1 MFMGRK
7 SQRSCDSVKVPEI
20 SHKRLKDITVKHILD
35 NFKKIGKPG
44 LYDHALE
51 ENSGYKRNSL
61 RFSTAE
67 QAGWT
72 INIEDMHRLIRMCGG
87 DLDKFESFY
96 LLKRSN
102 YGSQHVSTFQSLP
115 YKNQSFESTRDV
127 TISDFTDAVESLMN
141 DVSTEAA
148 PMINYL
154 FKLKFGEQADVLSLA
169 EVKGFL
175 NEFDSYFRGD
185 DRELFIRDIE
195 LGLLLEG
202 DRVAVS
208 DIA

>member
-20 SHKRLKDITVKHILD
+20 SHKRMKDITVKHILD

-51 ENSGYKRNSL
+51 ENCGYKKNSL

-102 YGSQHVSTFQSLP
+102 YGSQHVSTFQSSP
-115 YKNQSFESTRDV
+115 YKGQSFESTRDV

-175 NEFDSYFRGD
+175 NEFDSYFRGED
-185 DRELFIRDIE
+185 LELFIRDIE